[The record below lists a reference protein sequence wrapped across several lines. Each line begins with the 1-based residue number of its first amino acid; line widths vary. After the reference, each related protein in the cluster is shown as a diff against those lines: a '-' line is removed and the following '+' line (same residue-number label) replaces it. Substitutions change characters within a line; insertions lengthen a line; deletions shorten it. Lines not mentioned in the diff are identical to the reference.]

1 MKKIFHVYFSV
12 IRSPESFQFHDLRD
26 RNSVYSY
33 WIMVKHI
40 IMLHVYS
47 CNTCKYNYK
56 CLLIGMLSIWALL
69 LKKSLL
75 LSGHISIYSTVT
87 AVVFRVYNVKPSS
100 AIVLWAVLTRHQ
112 CKVFYTRVT
121 ALVFLAVL

>member
-1 MKKIFHVYFSV
+1 MCKNVWRKYFMYIFPLLGHLSHSNFMTSGTA
-12 IRSPESFQFHDLRD
+12 
-26 RNSVYSY
+26 Y

-56 CLLIGMLSIWALL
+56 CFLIGMLSIWALL

-87 AVVFRVYNVKPSS
+87 AIVFRVYNVKPSS
-100 AIVLWAVLTRHQ
+100 AIVLWALLTRHQ